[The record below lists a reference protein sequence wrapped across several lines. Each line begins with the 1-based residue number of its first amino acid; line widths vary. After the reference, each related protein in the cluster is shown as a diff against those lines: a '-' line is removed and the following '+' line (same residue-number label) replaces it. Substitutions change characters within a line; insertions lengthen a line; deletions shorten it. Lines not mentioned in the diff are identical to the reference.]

1 MSLVTTSSPE
11 TNDWLNCL
19 DARRMLWLLLGLS
32 LIIKI
37 SIWVLSPVITP
48 DGPVYIA
55 QAEAFLRGEWQQGL
69 AINGSL
75 FIYPLLIAGL
85 GLLGLDLVVAGRMLS
100 LLFSVSTVIPLF
112 LMTQGLFNSRVAFWA
127 TLAFVVAPSLNEF
140 SVYVMRDP
148 GFLCM
153 FAWTL
158 LFALRAVAEENIR
171 AFFLSL
177 VFTFLAFLFR
187 IEAFFFPFLLV
198 VFIFGQAIYRR
209 RWRTRL
215 IKQVGVFLLLSLL
228 TTSVVGWAFS
238 DQLLRF
244 NRLGLIVS
252 MMKMPLNK
260 GILGYDPRVQEEL
273 RKMEKVIP
281 MGAVDNDFAEIAR
294 ENIRLIYFIGLMA
307 NVKKV
312 LYPAFFAAGLVGLV
326 LFRTYRTPHALVL
339 WLAIAYLLILC
350 LYLLHQ
356 GFIETRY
363 VYVPVFLLLPW
374 VGYGIERIL
383 DRLNGINRLPRFA
396 PLLLV
401 SVLFTVPGVEA
412 ATEVKRQLI
421 SAKEAGQWLAAHPQI
436 NMGAIVSNG
445 REVPFYAGRGM
456 AFIESMNVEPNH
468 LARVA
473 GQVGAQLISV
483 LRDRDAEPA
492 DLQIEN
498 FLQVEKFTDKRYETI
513 IFRKQ
518 DASSGN

>member
-1 MSLVTTSSPE
+1 MSFATTSLES
-11 TNDWLNCL
+11 TDWLNRL
-19 DARRMLWLLLGLS
+19 DARRMVWLLLGLS

-55 QAEAFLRGEWQQGL
+55 QAEEFLRGEWQKGL
-69 AINGSL
+69 ALNGSL

-85 GLLGLDLVVAGRMLS
+85 GLLGLDLVVAGRILS

-112 LMTQGLFNSRVAFWA
+112 LMTQRLFNPRVAFWA

-140 SVYVMRDP
+140 SVYIMRDP

-158 LFALRAVAEENIR
+158 LFALQAVAEENIR

-187 IEAFFFPFLLV
+187 IEAFFLPFLLV
-198 VFIFGQAIYRR
+198 FFIFGQAIYRR
-209 RWRTRL
+209 RWRTL
-215 IKQVGVFLLLSLL
+215 FIKQVGVFLLLSLL
-228 TTSVVGWAFS
+228 TAAVAGWAFS

-244 NRLGLIVS
+244 NRLGLIVY
-252 MMKMPLNK
+252 MMKIPLNK
-260 GILGYDPRVQEEL
+260 GIFGYDPRVQEEL

-281 MGAVDNDFAEIAR
+281 MGAVDNDFAEISR
-294 ENIRLIYFIGLMA
+294 ENIRLIYFIGLLA

-312 LYPAFFAAGLVGLV
+312 LYPAFFVACLAGLV
-326 LFRTYRTPHALVL
+326 LFRNYRSSHALLV
-339 WLAIAYLLILC
+339 WLTIAYLLVLY
-350 LYLLHQ
+350 LYLLHR

-383 DRLNGINRLPRFA
+383 DRLKGVKRLPQFA

-401 SVLFTVPGVEA
+401 SVLFVVPGVEA

-421 SAKEAGQWLAAHPQI
+421 SAKKAGQWLAARPEI
-436 NMGAIVSNG
+436 NIGTLIANQ
-445 REVPFYAGRGM
+445 REISFYAGRGM
-456 AFIESMNVEPNH
+456 SFVSTSSTDSEH
-468 LARVA
+468 LANLAQKR
-473 GQVGAQLISV
+473 QAQLISV
-483 LRDRDAEPA
+483 LRDRGAEPA
-492 DLQIEN
+492 ELRIEN

-518 DASSGN
+518 DESSGN